1 MAAAA
6 SMLPPVTDALSLL
19 DVSFVNNEW
28 HGTPATVRRSIQILV
43 DHISVQN
50 VQLQRVEDIL
60 AAFGNP
66 TQQGGTV
73 WSKLGQKA
81 DLSRVETL
89 ETQLDGLLSE
99 CAQLRSAQSAASHAH
114 DDVVSRV
121 ELVRDSLASLE
132 ARLGLPYGSDSSTA
146 GLDQAGGRGVGL
158 ASPSK
163 LAVAAAGGL
172 VHSLPTGSV
181 MDRLSRLERRAD
193 ALAEMGNKAEDD
205 SAMLMAKLREL
216 EPRIEVQISHLR
228 GDIKQA
234 LQLAAASS
242 RLEAEQES
250 SMRVKE
256 AEKRMLARIQSVESV
271 LEGRVSAVSA
281 QAGITINTELDKRVD
296 ALYDHVAA
304 QVQRLCSDMDQL
316 SRDKVDLSALE
327 HYSKRVSGL
336 FEGVAGNLADEV
348 AALTGQLRAEVA
360 AVAKETAAAREK
372 DLELHGRVNGEMQDM
387 RQLAAEVKEA
397 IASMQETLS
406 STPRVVEET
415 RSLARQAVSDV
426 DQLHKAV
433 AGLNTAMTS
442 TGSAL
447 ELQSNK
453 LGQLSHKLNGLHHD
467 LASVKD
473 TVYGSAATAAA
484 ALEQDG
490 GGSGGLL
497 GGTSLLSKLA
507 NLDRAIADISGAL
520 SIKAD
525 DSLARELE
533 RRVASLTRQQDV
545 TSEGL
550 RSLSATAFKRS
561 DEHASQIQR
570 LTLAVTGNLEE
581 RPTNTA
587 VKHMVETA
595 ALEVR
600 ERCDNA
606 LSPLWDAVR
615 ILQSGLRDAAG
626 ELKAVGA
633 SVNNLQQ
640 TQSDSRA
647 KLAAERSSIMAALR
661 KALDDEVGALRAQ
674 LQERLEGVEGDVRQ
688 TVEQL
693 DLHAQLQDKMTR
705 LTSAVEEQ
713 LSTQVAAWRAGNH
726 QLRSDL
732 NGKVE
737 SAAAGLA
744 ARVEAVEV
752 TCRQHTQDLQAV
764 TEAAAQKPSEA
775 TVREIANT
783 IARTTS
789 KQEVTRY
796 SEKDDMKWQVWLE
809 QHTRAQ
815 EHLVTQADLTTALEA
830 SARQVRS
837 ELDSVATTRT
847 DELRRAFS
855 SLRGEVDG
863 RLRATAS
870 RVEVAELRIQD
881 LEASVNHC
889 ASKKELEELASS
901 SMSQRADRAGLEAR
915 VRQLTEEVEDTAA
928 GLSVLRA
935 EAVTRS
941 EMVGEL
947 ARKVDLATYLAQGSA
962 RAAAAS
968 AGTGPRTVQRGR
980 PGGGTVLTAEW
991 AAGGGLA
998 ELDTGVNLPGP
1009 RGDYP

>member
-1 MAAAA
+1 MAAA
-6 SMLPPVTDALSLL
+6 SMLPPVTEALSLL

-81 DLSRVETL
+81 DLGRVEKL

-99 CAQLRSAQSAASHAH
+99 CAQLRSAQSAASHARE
-114 DDVVSRV
+114 DVVSRV

-132 ARLGLPYGSDSSTA
+132 ARLGLPYGADSSTA
-146 GLDQAGGRGVGL
+146 GLDQAGGRGGGGL

-172 VHSLPTGSV
+172 VPSLPTGSV
-181 MDRLSRLERRAD
+181 MDRLARLERRAD
-193 ALAEMGNKAEDD
+193 ALAEMSNKAEDE

-234 LQLAAASS
+234 LQLAAAST

-256 AEKRMLARIQSVESV
+256 AEKRMLARIQSVESA
-271 LEGRVSAVSA
+271 LEGKVSAVSA
-281 QAGITINTELDKRVD
+281 QAGITINSELDKRVD

-304 QVQRLCSDMDQL
+304 QVQRLCSDLDQL
-316 SRDKVDLSALE
+316 SRDKIDLSALE
-327 HYSKRVSGL
+327 HYSQRVSGL
-336 FEGVAGNLADEV
+336 FEGMAGNLADEV
-348 AALTGQLRAEVA
+348 AALTGQLRSEVA
-360 AVAKETAAAREK
+360 AVAKDTAAAREK
-372 DLELHGRVNGEMQDM
+372 DLELHERVRREMEGM
-387 RQLAAEVKEA
+387 RGLADQVNQAV
-397 IASMQETLS
+397 ASMQETLS
-406 STPRVVEET
+406 STPRLVEET

-453 LGQLSHKLNGLHHD
+453 LGQLSHKLNALQHD
-467 LASVKD
+467 LGSVKD

-490 GGSGGLL
+490 GGGGGLM
-497 GGTSLLSKLA
+497 GGSSLLSKLA
-507 NLDRAIADISGAL
+507 NLDRAIADITGAL
-520 SIKAD
+520 SSKAD
-525 DSLARELE
+525 DSLARDLE

-550 RSLSATAFKRS
+550 RSLSATAFKRA

-570 LTLAVTGNLEE
+570 LTLAVTGNFEE
-581 RPTNTA
+581 RPTTTA

-640 TQSDSRA
+640 TQSDSRT
-647 KLAAERSSIMAALR
+647 KLAAERSSIMTALR
-661 KALDDEVGALRAQ
+661 KALDEEVGALRAQ

-693 DLHAQLQDKMTR
+693 DLHAQLQDKLTR

-713 LSTQVAAWRAGNH
+713 LAAQVAAWRAGNH

-737 SAAAGLA
+737 AAASALA
-744 ARVEAVEV
+744 ARVEAVEI
-752 TCRQHTQDLQAV
+752 TCRQHTQDLQAA

-775 TVREIANT
+775 TVREIANS
-783 IARTTS
+783 IARTAAKT
-789 KQEVTRY
+789 EVSRY
-796 SEKDDMKWQVWLE
+796 GEKDDMKWQVWLE
-809 QHTRAQ
+809 QHTRNQ
-815 EHLVTQADLTTALEA
+815 EHLVTQGDLTGALES
-830 SARQVRS
+830 SARQIKA
-837 ELDSVATTRT
+837 ELDSAATTRG

-863 RLRATAS
+863 RIRATAS

-881 LEASVNHC
+881 LEASINQC
-889 ASKKELEELASS
+889 ATKKEVEELASTS
-901 SMSQRADRAGLEAR
+901 LSQRADRAGMEAR
-915 VRQLTEEVEDTAA
+915 MRQLAEEVEDMVA

-968 AGTGPRTVQRGR
+968 AGALVGGARASDAGRGAAPAGAGAAAAAAR
-980 PGGGTVLTAEW
+980 VLERMR
-991 AAGGGLA
+991 L
-998 ELDTGVNLPGP
+998 ESDN
-1009 RGDYP
+1009 